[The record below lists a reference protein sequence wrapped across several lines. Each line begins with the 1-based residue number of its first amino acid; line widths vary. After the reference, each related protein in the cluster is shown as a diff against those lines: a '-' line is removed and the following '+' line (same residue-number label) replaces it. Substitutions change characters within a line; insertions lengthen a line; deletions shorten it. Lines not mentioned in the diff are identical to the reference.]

1 MIVLAALVAGCT
13 ALFVLSPLLGWR
25 TAPAFEDE
33 ADAVRRAREELLA
46 RRQELLAGIKDLEM
60 EYEVGKLT
68 RSDYEASRD
77 ELTRQAVEVYRQMD
91 RDGTS

>member
-13 ALFVLSPLLGWR
+13 ALFVLSPILGWR

-33 ADAVRRAREELLA
+33 ADIARRAREELLQ

-68 RSDYEASRD
+68 RDDYERSRD

-91 RDGTS
+91 QDGTS

>member
-1 MIVLAALVAGCT
+1 MIILAALAAGCT

-33 ADAVRRAREELLA
+33 ADAARRAREEILS

-68 RSDYEASRD
+68 RSDYRKSRD
-77 ELTRQAVEVYRQMD
+77 ELTRQAVEIYRQMD